1 MTNFGAL
8 ALREAM
14 NDMRSPTT
22 RSRSAQQGAASLF
35 VALMLLL
42 GGTIIAFF
50 ANRGFIFEQ
59 RTSANQYR
67 ATKAFELAEAGAE
80 WALGKLNESV
90 PLVAGANC
98 TAGGATATFRQRYA
112 TPTTGAG
119 ASPGRL
125 VVNGT
130 LMPRCRINQAGVA
143 VCDCQETAGTLA
155 NLGSADN
162 DQGLFGVRFVQ
173 VPGDD
178 AAVEIISR
186 GCTHGDAV
194 CDPSSTS
201 SPAEATAVVRV
212 IAKVVPAV
220 PAGPGA
226 ALTARSVT
234 VSGGNVS
241 VVNSHQPSNGMTI
254 NAGGAVRTGS
264 TLAVY
269 SVPGTPS
276 RDSIRDNDSSLANV
290 TAADED
296 LFFARF
302 FGQTMSNYSTTD
314 PDVIRING
322 CTAAACGA
330 QVMGYINQGLRGPRF
345 FVDGDVTFDS
355 AIVGGST
362 LGAAD
367 NPVVMVT
374 NGTLAISG
382 NVTVHGVFYGAS
394 IDATGAGTTA
404 INGALVSRGA
414 FDKSSGTLNVF
425 YDPSLWSGMLK
436 PTGRLARVPGSWR
449 DTASEY

>member
-1 MTNFGAL
+1 MTNFGVL
-8 ALREAM
+8 APLEAM
-14 NDMRSPTT
+14 NDMRSLTT
-22 RSRSAQQGAASLF
+22 RSRFAQQGAASLL

-90 PLVAGANC
+90 PLVAGASC
-98 TAGGATATFRQRYA
+98 TAGGAAATFRQRYA
-112 TPTTGAG
+112 TPTAGAG

-125 VVNGT
+125 AVNGT
-130 LMPRCRINQAGVA
+130 LMPRCRVNQLGVA
-143 VCDCQETAGTLA
+143 ACDCQETTGTSA

-162 DQGLFGVRFVQ
+162 DQGFFGVRFVQ

-178 AAVEIISR
+178 TAVEIISR
-186 GCTHGDAV
+186 GCTHGDAL
-194 CDPSSTS
+194 CDPSATS
-201 SPAEATAVVRV
+201 SSAEATAVVRV

-234 VSGGNVS
+234 VSGGNLN
-241 VVNSHQPSNGMTI
+241 VVNSHQPSNGITI
-254 NAGGAVRTGS
+254 NAGGAVPTGS
-264 TLAVY
+264 TVAVY

-276 RDSIRDNDSSLANV
+276 RASIIDNDASLANV
-290 TAADED
+290 TAAAED

-302 FGQTMSNYSTTD
+302 FGQTMSSYGAAD
-314 PDVIRING
+314 PDVIRISG
-322 CTAAACGA
+322 CAAAACGA
-330 QVMGYINQGLRGPRF
+330 QVMNYINQGLRGPRF

-367 NPVVMVT
+367 NPVVIAT

-382 NVTVHGVFYGAS
+382 NFTTNGVFYAAA
-394 IDATGAGTTA
+394 IDATGAGTTTV
-404 INGALVSRGA
+404 NGALISRGA

-425 YDPSLWSGMLK
+425 YDPSLWSGTLK

-449 DTASEY
+449 DKAAEY